1 MIMKIKIKY
10 YSFFLVGLMS
20 LSHGKEP
27 LSIGFWN
34 VENLFDLDNDPKK
47 NDDEFDAIHYD
58 ADGQRELG
66 KRYFNE
72 FLRLKN
78 Q

>member
-1 MIMKIKIKY
+1 MSELSKIENVLNIKKI
-10 YSFFLVGLMS
+10 
-20 LSHGKEP
+20 
-27 LSIGFWN
+27 
-34 VENLFDLDNDPKK
+34 
-47 NDDEFDAIHYD
+47 DDEFDAIHYD